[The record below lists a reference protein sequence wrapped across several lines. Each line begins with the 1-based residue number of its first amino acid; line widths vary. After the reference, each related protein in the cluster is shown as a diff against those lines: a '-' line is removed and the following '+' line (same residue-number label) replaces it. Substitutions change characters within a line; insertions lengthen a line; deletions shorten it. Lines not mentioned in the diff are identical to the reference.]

1 MLPILAT
8 IFVLLCLSIGGQRT
22 AKSLISIFLNAFL
35 LLILIFAVS
44 AGLSPILACI
54 FACTGIV
61 FVTLFYQNGKNSKT
75 EAALIAI
82 LVISLITAAISY
94 AFVKFTAIQG
104 FPIAQFEIQETNGYM
119 RNIAVNMT
127 AVQSI
132 VILAIA
138 LGSVIDTAVCISS
151 SLFEIHMRTK
161 TLPKL
166 ELFWAGM
173 NIGKNVL
180 SSTVN
185 TLFFIYVA
193 EYLTLFLQFAN
204 NYSFLDM
211 LNSKEF
217 CQETSAILFAAIASI
232 LVIPISSAICAYRF
246 AKR

>member
-94 AFVKFTAIQG
+94 AFV
-104 FPIAQFEIQETNGYM
+104 IQETNGYM

-132 VILAIA
+132 VILAVA

-232 LVIPISSAICAYRF
+232 LVIPICSAICAYRF